1 MRRFPELPKVELEVV
16 GDHSAERTG
25 FLRLQR
31 HELVLV
37 GPQGRSAPF
46 RYDVVDRPALDAAII
61 VPHFVDGAGRRQVYV
76 RSSVRPPVTLRPPVL
91 FHERASIPRDALWEV
106 PAGLIEPGEEPIAA
120 AARELEEELGFRLPT
135 SAFAPLGPPAY
146 PAPGFIGEIHFYF
159 HVEVDPARI
168 APAPGDGSALE
179 AAALITTVALDDL
192 LALCREGAVPD
203 AKTELAARRL
213 AEAL

>member
-1 MRRFPELPKVELEVV
+1 MPRFPELPKVELEIV
-16 GDHSAERTG
+16 GDHSADRAG

-37 GPQGRSAPF
+37 GPTGRSAPF

-61 VPHFVDGAGRRQVYV
+61 VPHFVDAAGKRQVYV
-76 RSSVRPPVTLRPPVL
+76 RSSVRPPVTLRP
-91 FHERASIPRDALWEV
+91 AGSIPRDPLWEV

-135 SAFAPLGPPAY
+135 SAFKPLGPPAY

-168 APAPGDGSALE
+168 EPALGDGSALE
-179 AAALITTVALDDL
+179 AAALITTIGLDDL

-213 AEAL
+213 AEVI